1 MKLPFRKSLAGRL
14 LLIIGFATVLPLLA
28 LTSLVMIEA
37 YRVISERTFT
47 TIEQTSRQQAASLSA
62 KLREK
67 LGMMKAWA
75 SAVPLLDD
83 ATVAKRLLAL
93 DRDLK
98 EAWVRREA
106 RPPAEEPAHRRA
118 LYEAVRQDQIEI
130 LSAPDFSRNE
140 ASLGFPVFEEGRFSG
155 MVAVSF
161 SLEYFQQVLAD
172 VHFLETGYALLV
184 SHEGFRIAHPD
195 PRLIGVRIG
204 NDVSL
209 EMAAEIL
216 SQVKADKEFWFEKIA
231 LLTGKWSRQYYQPVV
246 VGRAANPWFFV
257 AVVPTEEA
265 SHALNDLYRVVILGV
280 FGTLL
285 LVAGSTFWAT
295 RSVVR
300 PLRAMAATA
309 EAVAAGQRET
319 RILKNSQ
326 DEVGVLADAFN
337 RMTDQLVQSLHEQ
350 DQIVQQR
357 TKSLQQSLFELEQ
370 AQVKIVDS
378 EKLAVLGQ
386 LMATIA
392 HEINTP
398 LGAIRSSA
406 SYLQQSASV
415 SAQQLPAFF
424 RSLDETDLAWYHALV
439 ERVRG
444 TLSIPDGATRKRKR
458 VLAQRLREGA
468 TGEPESLA
476 DDIVLL
482 VPPTEDDLLIQAVLV
497 GKEGLIRRAAEA
509 VASIQSSA
517 IILEAADRAASTVL
531 ALVDYSRSGEMF
543 LDQEIDPAKELETLL
558 TLYYGVIKH
567 GVVVSRDYEPGLLL
581 HGDRDKLNQ
590 VWVNL
595 INNALQAMNYH
606 GKLFLQT
613 RRGEQCF
620 EIRVANDGPSIPEE
634 LRTRIFQPFFTTK
647 KPGEGTGLG
656 LDICR
661 RIVEAHKGSLTLS
674 EEGGLT
680 IFTVRIPL

>member
-1 MKLPFRKSLAGRL
+1 
-14 LLIIGFATVLPLLA
+14 
-28 LTSLVMIEA
+28 
-37 YRVISERTFT
+37 
-47 TIEQTSRQQAASLSA
+47 
-62 KLREK
+62 
-67 LGMMKAWA
+67 
-75 SAVPLLDD
+75 
-83 ATVAKRLLAL
+83 
-93 DRDLK
+93 
-98 EAWVRREA
+98 
-106 RPPAEEPAHRRA
+106 
-118 LYEAVRQDQIEI
+118 
-130 LSAPDFSRNE
+130 
-140 ASLGFPVFEEGRFSG
+140 
-155 MVAVSF
+155 
-161 SLEYFQQVLAD
+161 
-172 VHFLETGYALLV
+172 
-184 SHEGFRIAHPD
+184 
-195 PRLIGVRIG
+195 
-204 NDVSL
+204 
-209 EMAAEIL
+209 
-216 SQVKADKEFWFEKIA
+216 
-231 LLTGKWSRQYYQPVV
+231 
-246 VGRAANPWFFV
+246 
-257 AVVPTEEA
+257 
-265 SHALNDLYRVVILGV
+265 
-280 FGTLL
+280 
-285 LVAGSTFWAT
+285 
-295 RSVVR
+295 
-300 PLRAMAATA
+300 
-309 EAVAAGQRET
+309 
-319 RILKNSQ
+319 
-326 DEVGVLADAFN
+326 
-337 RMTDQLVQSLHEQ
+337 
-350 DQIVQQR
+350 
-357 TKSLQQSLFELEQ
+357 
-370 AQVKIVDS
+370 
-378 EKLAVLGQ
+378 
-386 LMATIA
+386 
-392 HEINTP
+392 
-398 LGAIRSSA
+398 
-406 SYLQQSASV
+406 
-415 SAQQLPAFF
+415 
-424 RSLDETDLAWYHALV
+424 
-439 ERVRG
+439 VRG

-581 HGDRDKLNQ
+581 HEDRDKLNQ

-647 KPGEGTGLG
+647 KPGEGRGLG